1 MIKFEMKTKWNQM
14 IEIKLEN
21 INYKRKKNKIVAI
34 KRIRTTSYKQNK
46 IKEARVLCPREE
58 R

>member
-1 MIKFEMKTKWNQM
+1 M

-21 INYKRKKNKIVAI
+21 INYKRKKKIVAM

>member
-1 MIKFEMKTKWNQM
+1 M